1 MHARGWEESPPCLP
15 EYHRPEMP
23 ADDPILRKDSE
34 AIEAPESSFV
44 QETGLEIVVV

>member
-1 MHARGWEESPPCLP
+1 MPSDPIVKGHILLFLHARNFK
-15 EYHRPEMP
+15 
-23 ADDPILRKDSE
+23 AKDSE